1 MQRLRQRA
9 RAGGSAA
16 RELEAGKLCACTRV
30 HGVRFVLSLMRLCS
44 MVHLVWVLCA
54 CVHGVC
60 LWVCM
65 CVFYDVPDVF
75 VFYDVPG
82 AWVFW
87 CPWCGFL
94 CVLLFPGC
102 VCSVGLLA
110 CVLCFP
116 VALLTLKCTHT
127 RTHTQ
132 AHTHAH
138 TPTPERRGAGMLVC
152 APAPVGFAAAQGCT
166 PCTPLLALPLC

>member
-1 MQRLRQRA
+1 MRTHWQACAHPPCTHLRAQVAAAGASMRRAHRALINQALVLRAEPGQWLLPSTAAATAATAVAAEAGAMQRLRQRA

-94 CVLLFPGC
+94 CVL
-102 VCSVGLLA
+102 
-110 CVLCFP
+110 
-116 VALLTLKCTHT
+116 
-127 RTHTQ
+127 
-132 AHTHAH
+132 
-138 TPTPERRGAGMLVC
+138 
-152 APAPVGFAAAQGCT
+152 
-166 PCTPLLALPLC
+166 